1 MVIVTYKKGTYASA
15 VKAFDKMPSWDEV
28 VDPVTDMFKGEYT
41 VEDPVFKA
49 DKKAVERETW
59 AKFADGKTE
68 IELTVSSLQPLLVH
82 VVWF

>member
-1 MVIVTYKKGTYASA
+1 LVIVTYKKGTYASA

-68 IELTVSSLQPLLVH
+68 IELTVSCLQPLLV